1 MLVSTSL
8 CPRQRRIFALVPL
21 LYAISVPVLAWSHS
35 RDSTRGGAPVIG
47 VDQPTPLIPPPLLL
61 RPVSKDD
68 AIAINRSIP
77 FSTEPRYAA
86 QPFVFRGDP
95 TARTR
100 ALECLTSAVYY
111 EAAGEPE
118 QGQQAVAQVVLNRV
132 RHPAFPGTICGV
144 VYQGSTLPTGC
155 QFSFTCDGSLLREPD
170 RRAWNRAQGIA
181 LAALSGFVC
190 TEVGLSTHYHTDR
203 VVPYWATSLDKDA
216 QVGAHIFYRWPHAWG
231 MPAAFQRAYMGA
243 EPDSADLRLAAL
255 INNGHWLKGSVDSD
269 DSVEL
274 TVDPRLEL
282 LAVVQMLASGSDLA
296 SEDRRYENDAKS
308 FFGAEAKHPAVA
320 LFAKL
325 SKDKPDFAATAAK
338 LLLGYSPPPD
348 LAPAVDGAASEKD
361 MADFIEALRYFAIS
375 SEFQRFFDG
384 HKPFYGR
391 VLSRTRNQVAR
402 ARAYWQ
408 AYTGMSLGPHKLIL
422 SSLAMDS
429 TATPSDDDQTGAVD
443 PILSLGRVAA
453 DGDADILLRIEGRG
467 LLASRGS
474 SKTDASANAPID
486 QQIVR
491 AVFARVAELSQG
503 PGRVREH
510 PATEA
515 GRENAI
521 APRWDR
527 QLREFETHR
536 AEFASFSAFLARSQ
550 PGKGQRGLHST

>member
-8 CPRQRRIFALVPL
+8 SSRQRQIFAFVPL
-21 LYAISVPVLAWSHS
+21 LYAISIPVLAWSHS
-35 RDSTRGGAPVIG
+35 RDSAGGGAPIVR
-47 VDQPTPLIPPPLLL
+47 VEQATPLIPPPLLL

-86 QPFVFRGDP
+86 HPFVFRGDP

-100 ALECLTSAVYY
+100 ALECLTAAVYY
-111 EAAGEPE
+111 EAASEPD

-170 RRAWNRAQGIA
+170 PRAWDRAERIA

-190 TEVGLSTHYHTDR
+190 TAVGLSTHYHTDR

-216 QVGAHIFYRWPHAWG
+216 QIGAHIFYRWPHAWG
-231 MPAAFQRAYMGA
+231 MPAAFGRAYRGA
-243 EPDSADLRLAAL
+243 EPDSASLRLAAL
-255 INNGHWLKGSVDSD
+255 INNGHWLKGSVESD

-274 TVDPRLEL
+274 TFDPRLEL

-296 SEDRRYENDAKS
+296 PEDRRYENDAKS
-308 FFGAEAKHPAVA
+308 FFATEAKHPAVVM
-320 LFAKL
+320 FTKL

-348 LAPAVDGAASEKD
+348 LAPAVNGAAPDKD

-384 HKPFYGR
+384 HKPFYGT
-391 VLSRTRNQVAR
+391 VLRRTRNQAAR

-408 AYTGMSLGPHKLIL
+408 AYTGMSLGPHKLLL

-429 TATPSDDDQTGAVD
+429 AAPNDSDHAGAGD

-453 DGDADILLRIEGRG
+453 DTDANILLRIEGRG
-467 LLASRGS
+467 LLASLGS
-474 SKTDASANAPID
+474 SEGEASPNPPID
-486 QQIVR
+486 QEIVR
-491 AVFARVAELSQG
+491 AIFARVAELSKG
-503 PGRVREH
+503 SDRVRQH
-510 PATEA
+510 PSAEA
-515 GRENAI
+515 GRGNAI
-521 APRWDR
+521 PARWER

-536 AEFASFSAFLARSQ
+536 AEFASFSAFLAHSQ